1 MITDE
6 QLDREL
12 SRLKI
17 IWFGMLGSLAL
28 YLIIALQVAPN
39 IQVSLDKSI
48 FNVVKTV
55 IYLFTLIIIVITRY
69 IRRFILSGKSQQGQ
83 GIQSF
88 QSLTLQKYTTV
99 MIVAWAL
106 LECIGIFGLILFFLG
121 KNSTDLYLLLIISAV
136 AMLWYRP
143 KKDELVSLA
152 RND

>member
-12 SRLKI
+12 SKLKI

-121 KNSTDLYLLLIISAV
+121 KNSTDLYLLLIVSAV

>member
-6 QLDREL
+6 QLDRDL
-12 SRLKI
+12 SRLRI

-28 YLIIALQVAPN
+28 YLIIGLQAAAS
-39 IQVSLDKSI
+39 IQVSMDKSI

-69 IRRFILSGKSQQGQ
+69 IKRYILSGKSQQGQ
-83 GIQSF
+83 SIQSF

-99 MIVAWAL
+99 MIISWAL
-106 LECIGIFGLILFFLG
+106 LEAIGIFGLVLFFLG
-121 KNSTDLYLLLIISAV
+121 KNRMDLYLLIIISAV

-143 KKDELVSLA
+143 KKDELISLA